1 MPSPAMQSLMEQIT
15 VVADD
20 TLLQHYPGEWPARVS
35 LVTSRGRQEI
45 LVRHVLGDP
54 ARPMDYAGL
63 KTKFDRLVGSVLGE
77 APGPLWR
84 TAIEALH
91 LARRP
96 TDLLQQLDQIIEQ
109 VSAD

>member
-1 MPSPAMQSLMEQIT
+1 
-15 VVADD
+15 
-20 TLLQHYPGEWPARVS
+20 
-35 LVTSRGRQEI
+35 
-45 LVRHVLGDP
+45 
-54 ARPMDYAGL
+54 MDYAGL